1 MAGITYKC
9 PSCGGYLNFDPDGGQ
24 WKCPFCHSTFQED
37 QLLTGEGERTGERP
51 DTASEKDGAQVT
63 YHCPSCGSQIVTDE
77 TTVATHC
84 YYCHSPV
91 VLQGKLTDDMR
102 PDGVLPFAIDQ
113 QKATTSFMDWVR
125 RKRFVPKG
133 FFSEQQVEPQ
143 IRQQGAFK
151 VYEAGPVTILCG
163 DVFALTEADVA
174 SCVGLYDR
182 AATIALPAE
191 MRAAYAQ
198 HLNRILPRGCRG
210 LLITLDYDQ
219 SQMNGPPFSVPDA
232 EVQSLLAPAWTLEII
247 EQPDVLDQEW
257 KFLKGGVT
265 RLVERV
271 YRLEK
276 TA

>member
-1 MAGITYKC
+1 M
-9 PSCGGYLNFDPDGGQ
+9 
-24 WKCPFCHSTFQED
+24 
-37 QLLTGEGERTGERP
+37 
-51 DTASEKDGAQVT
+51 
-63 YHCPSCGSQIVTDE
+63 
-77 TTVATHC
+77 
-84 YYCHSPV
+84 
-91 VLQGKLTDDMR
+91 
-102 PDGVLPFAIDQ
+102 
-113 QKATTSFMDWVR
+113 
-125 RKRFVPKG
+125 
-133 FFSEQQVEPQ
+133 
-143 IRQQGAFK
+143 
-151 VYEAGPVTILCG
+151 TILCG

-257 KFLKGGVT
+257 KFLKSGVT